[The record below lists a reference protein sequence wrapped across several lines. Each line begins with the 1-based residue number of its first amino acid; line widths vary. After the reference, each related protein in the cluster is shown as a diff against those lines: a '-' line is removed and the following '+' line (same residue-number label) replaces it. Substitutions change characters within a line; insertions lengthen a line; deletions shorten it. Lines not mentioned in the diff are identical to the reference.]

1 MEKRIS
7 YDQFQ
12 SVKRVAQACNPL
24 MVKRDK
30 LKEKIEAL
38 TKEYC
43 DYDTQ
48 IASLEAGI
56 KSVIGF
62 RVEELVKKVIE
73 PGIDVNGQPKKT
85 TKYLPTDIVSY
96 DASKKQYVISLPKET
111 YVPDPEALALEGA
124 KAYAPTEVA
133 SDATSEAVSPVS
145 VSSEVSA
152 HSEESVSSE
161 ESDNAETLYPIDEE
175 NSSSFFYNE

>member
-7 YDQFQ
+7 FDQFQ

-24 MVKRDK
+24 MVKREK
-30 LKEKIEAL
+30 IKAKIEAL
-38 TKEYC
+38 NKEYN

-56 KSVIGF
+56 KQVVGF

-73 PGIDVNGQPKKT
+73 PGVDANGQPKKT

-96 DASKKQYVISLPKET
+96 DENKKQFIVSIPDNDPEDETKSFSESEETASPSEENNMETSTREHGTDTEAKNDDTQAVET
-111 YVPDPEALALEGA
+111 YVPTD
-124 KAYAPTEVA
+124 APIFE
-133 SDATSEAVSPVS
+133 
-145 VSSEVSA
+145 
-152 HSEESVSSE
+152 
-161 ESDNAETLYPIDEE
+161 
-175 NSSSFFYNE
+175 

>member
-7 YDQFQ
+7 FDQFQ

-24 MVKRDK
+24 MVKREK
-30 LKEKIEAL
+30 IKVKIEAL
-38 TKEYC
+38 NKEYN

-56 KSVIGF
+56 KQVVGF

-73 PGIDVNGQPKKT
+73 PGVDANGQPKKT

-96 DASKKQYVISLPKET
+96 DENKKQFIVSIPDN
-111 YVPDPEALALEGA
+111 DPEEEP
-124 KAYAPTEVA
+124 K
-133 SDATSEAVSPVS
+133 SFSE
-145 VSSEVSA
+145 
-152 HSEESVSSE
+152 SEETASPSE
-161 ESDNAETLYPIDEE
+161 ENNMEASNINHDVEETEDVPTDAPIFE
-175 NSSSFFYNE
+175 

>member
-7 YDQFQ
+7 FDQFQ

-24 MVKRDK
+24 MVKREK
-30 LKEKIEAL
+30 IKAKIEAL
-38 TKEYC
+38 NKEYS

-56 KSVIGF
+56 KQVVGF

-73 PGIDVNGQPKKT
+73 PGVDVNGQPKKT

-96 DASKKQYVISLPKET
+96 DETKKQFIVSIPDDNPENVET
-111 YVPDPEALALEGA
+111 
-124 KAYAPTEVA
+124 K
-133 SDATSEAVSPVS
+133 SFSE
-145 VSSEVSA
+145 
-152 HSEESVSSE
+152 SEETASSSE
-161 ESDNAETLYPIDEE
+161 ESNMETSTKEPDTNAGTEDEDTQTVEAESVPTDAPIFE
-175 NSSSFFYNE
+175 

>member
-7 YDQFQ
+7 FDQFQ

-24 MVKRDK
+24 MVKREK
-30 LKEKIEAL
+30 IKAKIEAL
-38 TKEYC
+38 AKEYK

-56 KSVIGF
+56 KQVVGF

-73 PGIDVNGQPKKT
+73 PGVDANGQPKKT

-96 DASKKQYVISLPKET
+96 DENKKQFIVSIPDNDSEDAET
-111 YVPDPEALALEGA
+111 KSFSGEE
-124 KAYAPTEVA
+124 T
-133 SDATSEAVSPVS
+133 AT
-145 VSSEVSA
+145 
-152 HSEESVSSE
+152 SSE
-161 ESDNAETLYPIDEE
+161 ENNLETSTEEPDTNTEAENEDTQAVETEDVPTDAPIFE
-175 NSSSFFYNE
+175 

>member
-24 MVKRDK
+24 MVKR
-30 LKEKIEAL
+30 EKIRAKIESL
-38 TKEYC
+38 TKEYE

-56 KSVIGF
+56 KQVIGF

-73 PGIDVNGQPKKT
+73 PGIDGNGQPKKT
-85 TKYLPTDIVSY
+85 TKYLPTGIVSY
-96 DASKKQYVISLPKET
+96 DEDKKQFVITMPDEESEEET
-111 YVPDPEALALEGA
+111 PSDTVVSESAAPVEVPSEETT
-124 KAYAPTEVA
+124 PTEEEEEN
-133 SDATSEAVSPVS
+133 ATP
-145 VSSEVSA
+145 
-152 HSEESVSSE
+152 SEE
-161 ESDNAETLYPIDEE
+161 ETPSFPEDAPIFE
-175 NSSSFFYNE
+175 

>member
-7 YDQFQ
+7 FDQFQ

-24 MVKRDK
+24 MVKREK
-30 LKEKIEAL
+30 IKAKIEAL
-38 TKEYC
+38 NKEYN

-56 KSVIGF
+56 KQVVGF

-73 PGIDVNGQPKKT
+73 PGVDANGQPKKT

-96 DASKKQYVISLPKET
+96 DENKKQFIVSIPDN
-111 YVPDPEALALEGA
+111 DPE
-124 KAYAPTEVA
+124 
-133 SDATSEAVSPVS
+133 DAETKSFSGEETATP
-145 VSSEVSA
+145 
-152 HSEESVSSE
+152 SEENNMETSTE
-161 ESDNAETLYPIDEE
+161 KPDTNTEAENEDTQTVETKDVPTDAPIFE
-175 NSSSFFYNE
+175 

>member
-7 YDQFQ
+7 FDQFQ

-24 MVKRDK
+24 MVKREK
-30 LKEKIEAL
+30 IKVKIEAL
-38 TKEYC
+38 AKEYK

-56 KSVIGF
+56 KQVVGF

-73 PGIDVNGQPKKT
+73 PGVDANGQPKKT

-96 DASKKQYVISLPKET
+96 DENKKQFIVSIPDNDSKE
-111 YVPDPEALALEGA
+111 
-124 KAYAPTEVA
+124 EVK
-133 SDATSEAVSPVS
+133 SFSE
-145 VSSEVSA
+145 
-152 HSEESVSSE
+152 SEETAFSSE
-161 ESDNAETLYPIDEE
+161 ENNMEASNINHNVEETEDVPTDAPIFE
-175 NSSSFFYNE
+175 

>member
-7 YDQFQ
+7 FDQFQ

-24 MVKRDK
+24 MVKREK
-30 LKEKIEAL
+30 IKVKIEAL
-38 TKEYC
+38 AKEYK

-56 KSVIGF
+56 KQVVGF

-73 PGIDVNGQPKKT
+73 PGVDANGQPKKT

-96 DASKKQYVISLPKET
+96 DENKKQFIVSIPDN
-111 YVPDPEALALEGA
+111 DPEEEP
-124 KAYAPTEVA
+124 K
-133 SDATSEAVSPVS
+133 SFSE
-145 VSSEVSA
+145 
-152 HSEESVSSE
+152 SEETASPSE
-161 ESDNAETLYPIDEE
+161 ENNMEASNINHNVEETEDVPTDAPIFE
-175 NSSSFFYNE
+175 

>member
-7 YDQFQ
+7 FDQFQ

-24 MVKRDK
+24 MVKREK
-30 LKEKIEAL
+30 IKAKIEAL
-38 TKEYC
+38 NKEYN

-56 KSVIGF
+56 KQVVGF

-73 PGIDVNGQPKKT
+73 PGVDVNGQPKKT

-96 DASKKQYVISLPKET
+96 DETKKQFIVSIPDDNPENVET
-111 YVPDPEALALEGA
+111 
-124 KAYAPTEVA
+124 K
-133 SDATSEAVSPVS
+133 SFSE
-145 VSSEVSA
+145 
-152 HSEESVSSE
+152 SEETASSSE
-161 ESDNAETLYPIDEE
+161 ESNMETSTKEPDTNAGTEDEDTQTIEAESVPTDAPIFE
-175 NSSSFFYNE
+175 

>member
-7 YDQFQ
+7 FDQFQ

-24 MVKRDK
+24 MVKREK
-30 LKEKIEAL
+30 IKAKIEAL
-38 TKEYC
+38 NKEYN

-56 KSVIGF
+56 KQVVGF

-73 PGIDVNGQPKKT
+73 PGVDSNGQPKKT

-96 DASKKQYVISLPKET
+96 DETKKQFIVSIPDN
-111 YVPDPEALALEGA
+111 DPEGVETKSFSGEE
-124 KAYAPTEVA
+124 T
-133 SDATSEAVSPVS
+133 ATP
-145 VSSEVSA
+145 
-152 HSEESVSSE
+152 SEENNMETSTE
-161 ESDNAETLYPIDEE
+161 EPDTDTEAENEDTQAVETENVPTDAPIFE
-175 NSSSFFYNE
+175 

>member
-7 YDQFQ
+7 FDQFQ

-24 MVKRDK
+24 MVKR
-30 LKEKIEAL
+30 EKIKAKIEVLA
-38 TKEYC
+38 KEYK

-56 KSVIGF
+56 KQVVGF

-73 PGIDVNGQPKKT
+73 PGVDNNGQPKKT

-96 DASKKQYVISLPKET
+96 DEKHKQYVITIPDDNKDNEET
-111 YVPDPEALALEGA
+111 KSFSGEE
-124 KAYAPTEVA
+124 TA
-133 SDATSEAVSPVS
+133 SP
-145 VSSEVSA
+145 
-152 HSEESVSSE
+152 SEENNLETSTE
-161 ESDNAETLYPIDEE
+161 EPDTNTEAENEDTQAVETEDVPTDAPIFE
-175 NSSSFFYNE
+175 

>member
-7 YDQFQ
+7 FDQFQ

-24 MVKRDK
+24 MVKREK
-30 LKEKIEAL
+30 IKAKIEAL
-38 TKEYC
+38 NKEYN

-56 KSVIGF
+56 KQVVGF

-73 PGIDVNGQPKKT
+73 PGVDANGQPKKT

-96 DASKKQYVISLPKET
+96 DETKKQFIVSIPDNAPKDAET
-111 YVPDPEALALEGA
+111 
-124 KAYAPTEVA
+124 KSF
-133 SDATSEAVSPVS
+133 SDEETATP
-145 VSSEVSA
+145 
-152 HSEESVSSE
+152 SEENNLKTSTE
-161 ESDNAETLYPIDEE
+161 EPYTNTEAENEDTQAVETENVPTDAPIFE
-175 NSSSFFYNE
+175 

>member
-7 YDQFQ
+7 FDQFQ

-24 MVKRDK
+24 MVKREK
-30 LKEKIEAL
+30 IKAKIEAL
-38 TKEYC
+38 AKEYK

-56 KSVIGF
+56 KQVVGF

-73 PGIDVNGQPKKT
+73 PGVDANGQPKKT

-96 DASKKQYVISLPKET
+96 DENKKQFIVSIPDN
-111 YVPDPEALALEGA
+111 DPE
-124 KAYAPTEVA
+124 
-133 SDATSEAVSPVS
+133 
-145 VSSEVSA
+145 
-152 HSEESVSSE
+152 
-161 ESDNAETLYPIDEE
+161 NAETKSFSGEETASPSEE
-175 NSSSFFYNE
+175 NNMEASNITSGVEETEDVPTDAPIFE

>member
-7 YDQFQ
+7 FDQFQ

-24 MVKRDK
+24 MVKREK
-30 LKEKIEAL
+30 IKVKIEAL
-38 TKEYC
+38 AKEYK

-56 KSVIGF
+56 KQVVGF

-73 PGIDVNGQPKKT
+73 PGVDANGQPKKT

-96 DASKKQYVISLPKET
+96 DENKKQFIVSIPDN
-111 YVPDPEALALEGA
+111 DPEEEP
-124 KAYAPTEVA
+124 K
-133 SDATSEAVSPVS
+133 SFSE
-145 VSSEVSA
+145 
-152 HSEESVSSE
+152 SEETASSSE
-161 ESDNAETLYPIDEE
+161 ENNMEASNINHNVEETEDVPTDAPIFE
-175 NSSSFFYNE
+175 

>member
-7 YDQFQ
+7 FDQFQ

-24 MVKRDK
+24 MVKREK
-30 LKEKIEAL
+30 IKAKIEAL
-38 TKEYC
+38 NKEYN

-56 KSVIGF
+56 KQVVGF

-73 PGIDVNGQPKKT
+73 PGVDANGQPKKT

-96 DASKKQYVISLPKET
+96 DETKKQFIINI
-111 YVPDPEALALEGA
+111 PDDDLEGVET
-124 KAYAPTEVA
+124 KSFSGEETA
-133 SDATSEAVSPVS
+133 STSEENNMEASNINHNVEKTENMPTD
-145 VSSEVSA
+145 A
-152 HSEESVSSE
+152 
-161 ESDNAETLYPIDEE
+161 PIFE
-175 NSSSFFYNE
+175 

>member
-7 YDQFQ
+7 FDQFQ

-24 MVKRDK
+24 MVKREK
-30 LKEKIEAL
+30 IKAKIEAL
-38 TKEYC
+38 NKEYS

-56 KSVIGF
+56 KQVVGF

-73 PGIDVNGQPKKT
+73 PGVDVNGQPKKT

-96 DASKKQYVISLPKET
+96 DETKKQFIVSIPDDNSENVET
-111 YVPDPEALALEGA
+111 
-124 KAYAPTEVA
+124 K
-133 SDATSEAVSPVS
+133 SFSE
-145 VSSEVSA
+145 
-152 HSEESVSSE
+152 SEETVSSSE
-161 ESDNAETLYPIDEE
+161 ESNMETSTKEPDTNAGTEDEDTQTVEAESVPTDAPIFE
-175 NSSSFFYNE
+175 

>member
-30 LKEKIEAL
+30 IKAKIEAL
-38 TKEYC
+38 TAEYC

-48 IASLEAGI
+48 ISSLEAGI
-56 KSVIGF
+56 KQVVGF
-62 RVEELVKKVIE
+62 RVEQLVKKVIE

-96 DASKKQYVISLPKET
+96 DEKHKQYVITIDDANKEGGKEEERSEASMED
-111 YVPDPEALALEGA
+111 VPQN
-124 KAYAPTEVA
+124 VA
-133 SDATSEAVSPVS
+133 ETIEPSSITSSPSIAATSPIVAPESHNDAVVTD
-145 VSSEVSA
+145 A
-152 HSEESVSSE
+152 
-161 ESDNAETLYPIDEE
+161 PIF
-175 NSSSFFYNE
+175 N

>member
-7 YDQFQ
+7 FDQFQ

-24 MVKRDK
+24 MVKREK
-30 LKEKIEAL
+30 IKAKIEAL
-38 TKEYC
+38 NKEYS

-56 KSVIGF
+56 KQVVGF

-73 PGIDVNGQPKKT
+73 PGVDANGQPKKT

-96 DASKKQYVISLPKET
+96 DEKHKQYVITISDDEPEDVET
-111 YVPDPEALALEGA
+111 
-124 KAYAPTEVA
+124 K
-133 SDATSEAVSPVS
+133 SFSE
-145 VSSEVSA
+145 
-152 HSEESVSSE
+152 SEETASSSE
-161 ESDNAETLYPIDEE
+161 ENNMEASNTNHDVEETENVPTDAPIFE
-175 NSSSFFYNE
+175 

>member
-7 YDQFQ
+7 FDQFQ

-24 MVKRDK
+24 MVKREK
-30 LKEKIEAL
+30 IKVKIEAL
-38 TKEYC
+38 AKEYK

-56 KSVIGF
+56 KQVVGF

-73 PGIDVNGQPKKT
+73 PGVDANGQPKKT

-96 DASKKQYVISLPKET
+96 DENKKQFIVSIPDNDPKEE
-111 YVPDPEALALEGA
+111 P
-124 KAYAPTEVA
+124 K
-133 SDATSEAVSPVS
+133 SFSE
-145 VSSEVSA
+145 
-152 HSEESVSSE
+152 SEETASPSE
-161 ESDNAETLYPIDEE
+161 ENNMEASNINHDVEETEDVPTDAPIFE
-175 NSSSFFYNE
+175 

>member
-7 YDQFQ
+7 FDQFQ

-24 MVKRDK
+24 MVKREK
-30 LKEKIEAL
+30 IKAKIEAL
-38 TKEYC
+38 NKEYN

-56 KSVIGF
+56 KLVVGF

-73 PGIDVNGQPKKT
+73 PGVDANGQPKKT

-96 DASKKQYVISLPKET
+96 DENKKQFIVSIPDN
-111 YVPDPEALALEGA
+111 DPE
-124 KAYAPTEVA
+124 
-133 SDATSEAVSPVS
+133 DAETNPFSESEEAVSP
-145 VSSEVSA
+145 
-152 HSEESVSSE
+152 SEENNMEASNINPDIE
-161 ESDNAETLYPIDEE
+161 ETEDVPTDAPIFE
-175 NSSSFFYNE
+175 

>member
-7 YDQFQ
+7 FDQFQ

-24 MVKRDK
+24 MVKREK
-30 LKEKIEAL
+30 IKAKIEAL
-38 TKEYC
+38 NKEYN

-56 KSVIGF
+56 KQVVGF

-73 PGIDVNGQPKKT
+73 PGVDVNGQPKKT

-96 DASKKQYVISLPKET
+96 DETKKQFIVSIPDDNPEEEPK
-111 YVPDPEALALEGA
+111 
-124 KAYAPTEVA
+124 
-133 SDATSEAVSPVS
+133 SFSE
-145 VSSEVSA
+145 
-152 HSEESVSSE
+152 SEETTSSSE
-161 ESDNAETLYPIDEE
+161 ENNIETPTEEPDTDTGAENEDTQAVETE
-175 NSSSFFYNE
+175 NMPTDAPVFE

>member
-7 YDQFQ
+7 FDQFQ

-24 MVKRDK
+24 MVKREK
-30 LKEKIEAL
+30 IKAKIEAL
-38 TKEYC
+38 AKEYK

-56 KSVIGF
+56 KQVVGF

-73 PGIDVNGQPKKT
+73 PGVDANGQPKKT

-96 DASKKQYVISLPKET
+96 DENKKQFIVSIPDN
-111 YVPDPEALALEGA
+111 DPEDAETKSFSGEE
-124 KAYAPTEVA
+124 TA
-133 SDATSEAVSPVS
+133 SP
-145 VSSEVSA
+145 
-152 HSEESVSSE
+152 SEENNLETSTE
-161 ESDNAETLYPIDEE
+161 EPDTNTEAENKDTQAVETEDVPTDAPIFE
-175 NSSSFFYNE
+175 

>member
-7 YDQFQ
+7 FDQFQ

-24 MVKRDK
+24 MVKREK
-30 LKEKIEAL
+30 IKAKIEAL
-38 TKEYC
+38 NKEYN

-56 KSVIGF
+56 KQVVGF

-73 PGIDVNGQPKKT
+73 PGVDVNGQPKKT

-96 DASKKQYVISLPKET
+96 DETKKQFIVSIPDDNPENVET
-111 YVPDPEALALEGA
+111 
-124 KAYAPTEVA
+124 K
-133 SDATSEAVSPVS
+133 SFSE
-145 VSSEVSA
+145 
-152 HSEESVSSE
+152 SEETASSSE
-161 ESDNAETLYPIDEE
+161 ESNMETSTKEPDTNAGTEDEDTQTVEAESVLSDAPIFE
-175 NSSSFFYNE
+175 